1 MNTLLL
7 LAACASKTEPTTS
20 VPETAPVQAEAPPQH
35 PGPGMGPPGDRP
47 PMRKHT
53 TVASS
58 GVKRLV
64 PADVPPSS
72 ENTAT
77 WRVEGSWRLL
87 ESNAVPDHNTGAF
100 PNPGNPN
107 TISPQRISAKVPLSP
122 AVADSPTPVKT
133 PGWALNGVPFDPGAG
148 EFYLGDPSLG
158 WQYEALSGA
167 VPLGIDENYAHVQP
181 TGKYH
186 YHGLPTLFLEAQEV
200 SFKAHSPQVGWAADG
215 FPIYA
220 LYGYED
226 PQDSGS
232 AITEH
237 TSSYRLKEGT
247 RPSGEG
253 QPGGAYDGTFNAD
266 YEYVQGA
273 GTLDE
278 CNGFWTQTPEFP
290 EGTYAYFLTGS
301 HPVVPRCVVGTPDR
315 SMRRPPPPE
324 GRPR

>member
-7 LAACASKTEPTTS
+7 LAACASKNEPPTAAA
-20 VPETAPVQAEAPPQH
+20 PEPVQAEAPPQH
-35 PGPGMGPPGDRP
+35 PGPGNGPPGQRR

-58 GVKRLV
+58 GVERLV
-64 PADVPPSS
+64 PADVAPIA
-72 ENTAT
+72 ENEASWT
-77 WRVEGSWRLL
+77 VEGSWRLL
-87 ESNAVPDHNTGAF
+87 KSNAVPVHNTGAF

-107 TISPQRISAKVPLSP
+107 RISVQSVSAKVPLAP
-122 AVADSPTPVKT
+122 KVAASPTPVKL

-148 EFYLGDPSLG
+148 EFYQGDPSLG

-167 VPLGIDENYAHVQP
+167 VPLGIDENHAHVQP
-181 TGKYH
+181 TGIYH
-186 YHGLPTLFLEAQEV
+186 YHGLPTLFLEAQGV
-200 SFKAHSPQVGWAADG
+200 SFEAHSPQVGWAADG

-226 PQDSGS
+226 AKDGSS
-232 AITEH
+232 AIIEH
-237 TSSYRLKEGT
+237 SSSYRLKEGT
-247 RPSGEG
+247 RPSGDG

-266 YEYVQGA
+266 YEYVEGA

-278 CNGFWTQTPEFP
+278 CNSIWTVTPEFP
-290 EGTYAYFLTGS
+290 EGTTAYFLSAS

-315 SMRRPPPPE
+315 SMRRPPPPK
-324 GRPR
+324 RP